1 MFNCKIVSSVLE
13 SVNYDFTISS
23 HSPLSPFPG
32 NAHFQHYFS
41 SLSTPTVIF
50 FYLTSQPHKPP
61 FSLAPPGGNILP
73 PHLTPFLHTVS
84 QLLTSSSFHAH
95 GAPLTSQQLVETGQY
110 FVGSEKRGKRMQ
122 RPQHQPHHTIP
133 APPGQ
138 CWNYCISCGSRCC
151 QQEKCISA
159 LHLLSSYIQSLP
171 FLFIFKYTV
180 RLRNI

>member
-1 MFNCKIVSSVLE
+1 MQIVFNCKIVSSVLE

-41 SLSTPTVIF
+41 SLSTPTVVF

-95 GAPLTSQQLVETGQY
+95 GAPLTSQQLVETGQLCG
-110 FVGSEKRGKRMQ
+110 VREEREENAEA
-122 RPQHQPHHTIP
+122 P
-133 APPGQ
+133 APTPSHNPSSSRTMLELLHFL
-138 CWNYCISCGSRCC
+138 WISVLPTR
-151 QQEKCISA
+151 EM
-159 LHLLSSYIQSLP
+159 HLSSPSP
-171 FLFIFKYTV
+171 KFIHTELAFSV
-180 RLRNI
+180 HF